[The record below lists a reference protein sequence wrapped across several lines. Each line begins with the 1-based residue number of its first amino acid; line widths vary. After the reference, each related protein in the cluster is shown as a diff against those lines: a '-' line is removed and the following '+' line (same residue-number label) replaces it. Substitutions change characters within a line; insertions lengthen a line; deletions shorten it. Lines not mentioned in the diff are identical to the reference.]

1 MIFLCENNE
10 YGMGTSTNRGS
21 ACPEFYTRGHYV
33 PGLWADG
40 MDVVASK
47 TAFQF
52 CVDYCREG
60 NGPIFLEMS
69 TYRYHGHSMSDP
81 GISYRSRDEVSEVKR
96 ERDCI
101 DGVKNRLIQNGW
113 STKEELKATEK
124 EIRKEVDAAV
134 EFAKK
139 SPPLMESEL
148 FNDIYT
154 EGPPS
159 YIRAVDSA
167 KSQFF

>member
-1 MIFLCENNE
+1 M
-10 YGMGTSTNRGS
+10 
-21 ACPEFYTRGHYV
+21 

-113 STKEELKATEK
+113 ATKEELKATEK

-139 SPPLMESEL
+139 SPPLKESEL
-148 FNDIYT
+148 FNDIYL
-154 EGPPS
+154 EGPPP

-167 KSQFF
+167 KSLLS